1 MKKLSGVICIGMAS
15 AMAFSLAS
23 CGGKKVENAD
33 KRPTIYISAFNGGY
47 GIDWLNKMVSD
58 YNAERTENAYQIAV
72 RDSKDEFSTV
82 SGYIKSNTAVFDMF
96 FSNANVYQLFD
107 GGFLEPLTDVFDSKP
122 DGSEK
127 SIREMLTNTD
137 YITAYTGKDGELYAI
152 PFQESLKSF
161 VYDHDVFL
169 QYCLLFNEA
178 GNFISSP
185 SETLS
190 KGKDGVAG
198 TYDDGHPITEE
209 QWEAMV
215 AKANQ
220 LLGTAFNYSGKFA
233 SYTNDLAFAILA
245 QYDGVEAF
253 KTNYTF
259 NGEYEFSDGTK
270 TAITIDNGYLLA
282 EAPGKLK
289 AYTFL
294 EKYLSCKD
302 SKLGIKTPYINS
314 KAGTLSYS
322 HTDAQNDYILSNAQ
336 NKSNKIAMLYE
347 GDWWENEAK
356 TTFKALEAEQYAGY
370 TFKTRNYKFMTLP
383 IFEGQKEEGCVYPI
397 GEAFYVAL
405 KKQTDDTKK
414 AICKDFIKYMYQ
426 PKYIQNY
433 AVTCGGVMPYDVQL
447 TAEQEASLSPFAKNL
462 REIYYDKNNKF
473 ISAQIQANSSDA
485 IKAGLPSP
493 TSNGSDYIVV
503 NGLYYYSSEEYMAKQ
518 KAYFEKDWSSYV
530 SAYNNYLANK

>member
-1 MKKLSGVICIGMAS
+1 MLTALTMT
-15 AMAFSLAS
+15 FSLFA
-23 CGGKKVENAD
+23 CGGTKVENTD

-72 RDSKDEFSTV
+72 RDSKDEFSTI

-96 FSNANVYQLFD
+96 FSNANVYQLFE

-137 YITAYTGKDGELYAI
+137 YIKAYTGRDGELYAI
-152 PFQESLKSF
+152 PYQESLKSF

-169 QYCLLFNEA
+169 QYGLLFNES
-178 GNFISSP
+178 GNFITSP
-185 SETLS
+185 TETLS
-190 KGKDGVAG
+190 KGKDGVAR

-215 AKANQ
+215 VKANQ

-233 SYTNDLAFAILA
+233 SYTNDLFFAILA
-245 QYDGVEAF
+245 QYDGVDAF
-253 KTNYTF
+253 QTHYTY
-259 NGEYEFSDGTK
+259 NGEYEFTDGKK
-270 TAITIDNGYLLA
+270 TITMEKGYLLA

-289 AYTFL
+289 AYKFM
-294 EKYLSCKD
+294 EKYISCKD

-336 NKSNKIAMLYE
+336 GKANKIAMLYE

-356 TTFKALEAEQYAGY
+356 TTFKALEAEQYTDY

-383 IFEGQKEEGCVYPI
+383 LFEGQKEKGCVYPI
-397 GEAFYVAL
+397 GESFYVAL
-405 KKQTDDTKK
+405 KKQTDETKK
-414 AICKDFIKYMYQ
+414 AICKDFIKYLYQ

-447 TAEQEASLSPFAKNL
+447 TAEQEATLSPFAKNL

-473 ISAQIQANSSDA
+473 ISVQIQTNSSDA
-485 IKAGLPSP
+485 FKSGCPSP
-493 TSNGSDYIVV
+493 TSNGSDYVVV
-503 NGLYYYSSEEYMAKQ
+503 NGLYYYSSEDYVAKQ
-518 KAYFEKDWSSYV
+518 KEYYTENWSSFV
-530 SAYNNYLANK
+530 AAYNNYIANK